1 MGSPTSTLLNKLQH
15 AGGQVVVLNAPEAFV
30 PVMDKWRSDGLPV
43 SQRRTPG
50 SRFVLAFVRN
60 CGEIERNA
68 GAIVS
73 SVGADGILWFA
84 FPKQSSPHYHSDI
97 TRDGSWSLLGRM
109 GFEGVR
115 QVAIDDDWTA
125 LRFRHV
131 DHIRTMRRDP
141 SRAISTAGRQRTA
154 GQGRQ

>member
-1 MGSPTSTLLNKLQH
+1 MGAQNTSLLSKLQH
-15 AGGQVVVLNAPEAFV
+15 AGGHVVVLNAPPEFQQ
-30 PVMDKWRSDGLPV
+30 VMDKWRAEGLPV

-50 SRFVLAFVRN
+50 SQFVLAFVHN

-73 SVGADGILWFA
+73 SVGADGVLWFA
-84 FPKQSSPHYHSDI
+84 YPKASSARYRSDI
-97 TRDGSWSLLGRM
+97 GRDSSWAVVGRM

-131 DHIRTMRRDP
+131 DHIKTMTRDP
-141 SRAISTAGRQRTA
+141 SRAMTQSGKARVSSRP
-154 GQGRQ
+154 

>member
-1 MGSPTSTLLNKLQH
+1 MAGQTTSLLSKLQH
-15 AGGQVVVLNAPEAFV
+15 AGGQVVVLNAPPEFQQ
-30 PVMDKWRSDGLPV
+30 VMDKWRAEGLPV

-50 SRFVLAFVRN
+50 SQFVLAFVHN

-68 GAIVS
+68 GAIIT
-73 SVGADGILWFA
+73 SVGADGVLWFA
-84 FPKQSSPHYHSDI
+84 YPKQSSRRYRSDI
-97 TRDGSWSLLGRM
+97 GRDSSWAAVGRM

-131 DHIRTMRRDP
+131 DHIKTMQRDP
-141 SRAISTAGRQRTA
+141 SRAISPAGKVRVG
-154 GQGRQ
+154 GQQ